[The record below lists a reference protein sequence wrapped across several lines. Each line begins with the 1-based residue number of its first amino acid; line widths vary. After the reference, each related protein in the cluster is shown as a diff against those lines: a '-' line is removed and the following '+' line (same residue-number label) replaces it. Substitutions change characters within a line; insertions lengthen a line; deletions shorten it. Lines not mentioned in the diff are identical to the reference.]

1 MMGVRHADSVSV
13 LQQGIS
19 MHILWL
25 LFRASWVSV
34 AIATLTGII
43 SGGCSAW
50 LIALINS
57 TIRQGATQSTI
68 ALFGGLV
75 VLALISSSLSQFLLV
90 DIAQDSVYRLR
101 LQLSQRILSAPL
113 RQLEQLG
120 PSQLLAVLTKDVQAI
135 SDTVFV
141 IPFICIDIAV
151 VAGCLIYL
159 AWLSGWVFAAVV
171 VFMMAA
177 IALVQLLISYA
188 HRYLRQARQEVD
200 RLFQHFRSITE
211 GIKELKLHSAR
222 RRRFFDNDLTVSAA
236 ASRHYQKRALKL
248 AALATGGGQLLF
260 FLLIG
265 LLLFGIPQLISEAQ
279 AVMPAYILTLTYL
292 LGPLEKLIEQ
302 LPVLANT
309 SVSIQKVNDMGLT
322 LAANA
327 ETETVVRQSSPST
340 WQTIELN
347 QVVHAYHNEEA
358 NHSFAVGPIDLT
370 IQAGEMVFI
379 VGGNGSGKST
389 LAKLLTGLY
398 VPNSGELRLDGNSI
412 TNANREWY
420 RQHFSTVFS
429 DFYLFDRLVGTEELT
444 LDAQAQDYL
453 KKLELEHKVSVQ
465 QGQLSTVEL
474 SQGQRKRL
482 ALLAAYLED
491 RPIYLFDEWA
501 ADQDPIFREIFYTQ
515 LLAELKQRGKTMLII
530 SHDDHYFYLADRIV
544 KLDYGRIE
552 SDDYTSSNF
561 KLKP

>member
-1 MMGVRHADSVSV
+1 
-13 LQQGIS
+13 